1 MVHDS
6 LLSLCPLASFHGN
19 HVKACQVFLD
29 QLAIFIDGRYLDKVK
44 ENVSGR
50 DFRMDFTKFSRK
62 VHEHITGRTPSPVE
76 LLRTYYYDCLPYKGD
91 PPTPEENQMF
101 EGVRRF
107 HGALELQ
114 SRTMVRRGKLKP
126 REQVCPSCKSRHT
139 SFQQKG
145 VDLLLGVD
153 LVAASVKGHIAH
165 AAVVAG
171 DSDFLPAVEIVKAE
185 GVIVWLFHE
194 RASTSELALAADER
208 IEIGRAFLKD
218 VARTRRG
225 SR

>member
-1 MVHDS
+1 ME
-6 LLSLCPLASFHGN
+6 
-19 HVKACQVFLD
+19 

-44 ENVSGR
+44 ENVSGW
-50 DFRMDFTKFSRK
+50 DFRLDFTKFSRK
-62 VHEHITGRTPSPVE
+62 VLRHVSDRSPGTLG
-76 LLRTYYYDCLPYKGD
+76 LLRTYYYDCLPYKSD
-91 PPTPEENQMF
+91 PPTEDENRKF
-101 EGVRRF
+101 ESARRF

-114 SRTMVRRGKLKP
+114 SRTMVRRGTLKP
-126 REQVCPSCKSRHT
+126 RQQVCPSCNGRHT
-139 SFQQKG
+139 IFQQKG

-165 AAVVAG
+165 AAIVAG

-185 GVIVWLFHE
+185 GVNVWLFHE

-208 IEIGRAFLKD
+208 IEIDRAFLQD
-218 VARTRRG
+218 VARTRRS